1 VTDQVKHLQKAADSA
16 SRVGRVY
23 AQYMARNIAKH
34 GPKVVD
40 MTERRRE
47 AIELDRFIME
57 RGGLRLLP
65 RRPATWLS
73 KPTAAAAAP
82 PTPTDDDL
90 APFR

>member
-1 VTDQVKHLQKAADSA
+1 
-16 SRVGRVY
+16 
-23 AQYMARNIAKH
+23 MARNIAKH

-47 AIELDRFIME
+47 AIELDRFMAE

-65 RRPATWLS
+65 RRPTTWLS
-73 KPTAAAAAP
+73 TSTAAAAAA
-82 PTPTDDDL
+82 PTSTDDDL

>member
-1 VTDQVKHLQKAADSA
+1 
-16 SRVGRVY
+16 
-23 AQYMARNIAKH
+23 MARNIAKH

-47 AIELDRFIME
+47 AIELDRFMAE

-73 KPTAAAAAP
+73 KSTAAAAAA

>member
-1 VTDQVKHLQKAADSA
+1 
-16 SRVGRVY
+16 VGRVY
-23 AQYMARNIAKH
+23 AQYMARNIAH

-73 KPTAAAAAP
+73 KPTAAAVAP

>member
-1 VTDQVKHLQKAADSA
+1 
-16 SRVGRVY
+16 
-23 AQYMARNIAKH
+23 MARNIAKH

-73 KPTAAAAAP
+73 KPTAAALRNRLRPTTTWLHSDRPHRTRARGAEATAAGV
-82 PTPTDDDL
+82 
-90 APFR
+90 